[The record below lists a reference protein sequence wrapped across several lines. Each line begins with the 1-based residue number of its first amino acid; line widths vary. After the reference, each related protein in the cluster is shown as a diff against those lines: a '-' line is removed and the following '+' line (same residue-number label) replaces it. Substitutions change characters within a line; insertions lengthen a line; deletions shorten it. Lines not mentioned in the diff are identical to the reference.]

1 MIRSSDVPTPRE
13 FCDTMLALP
22 TAAGSADGKMLPGD
36 FAKGKI
42 EAVVVCERCL
52 RSVPRTMVV
61 GDMCMLCRAEEN
73 R

>member
-1 MIRSSDVPTPRE
+1 MMTSKDVPVPKDYR
-13 FCDTMLALP
+13 DGMLTLP
-22 TAAGSADGKMLPGD
+22 SVAGSTSGKMAPGD

-42 EAVVVCERCL
+42 EAVAVCEKCL